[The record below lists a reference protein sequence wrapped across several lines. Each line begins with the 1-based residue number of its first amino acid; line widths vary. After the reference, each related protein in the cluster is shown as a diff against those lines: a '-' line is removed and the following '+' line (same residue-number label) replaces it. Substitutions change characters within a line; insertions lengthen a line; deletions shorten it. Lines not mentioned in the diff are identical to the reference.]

1 MGEVIK
7 RIKNNGISARKG
19 CYNSIN
25 YKSIYEVEYP
35 DGKMEQ
41 PTARIIAENI
51 LSQVVT
57 EGFHYYILTEFIYYK
72 RDGR

>member
-1 MGEVIK
+1 MGKLIK

-41 PTARIIAENI
+41 PTARIIAKTFYHK
-51 LSQVVT
+51 LSLKVSIT
-57 EGFHYYILTEFIYYK
+57 IY
-72 RDGR
+72 